1 MKILIIANYI
11 SMPDEPGNCRFIYL
25 AKKLCDKHSVEIVT
39 SSFCHVKKQQ
49 RDISNT
55 KINNIKI
62 TYINEPGYKKNVSI
76 NRIFSHKF
84 LSLNLK
90 HYLKEIN
97 YKPDV
102 IYCSVPSL
110 NFAEEA
116 IKFAKKNNI
125 RFILDIQ
132 DLWPEAFKMAIN
144 IPIISDIIFFPMMRK
159 ANYIYSN
166 ADELV
171 AVSETYLNRAL
182 QVNKKSKH
190 NYSVFLGTDLD
201 YFDNCLLK
209 NKIVF
214 NDDYIRIAYVGTL
227 GTSYDLTNVITAIKL
242 LYDKNI
248 KNIKFIVMGSGPL
261 KDKFEK
267 HAMECGISYEFTGR
281 LDYPK
286 MVGLLGSCDICV
298 NPIISTASQSI
309 INKVGDYAA
318 ASLPVIN
325 TENCQEYK
333 NLLEKYEAGFNCIN
347 ENPKDISEKIEL
359 LINDKKKRASMGKGN
374 RKLAEDYFD
383 RNKTYERIINLIEGK

>member
-1 MKILIIANYI
+1 
-11 SMPDEPGNCRFIYL
+11 
-25 AKKLCDKHSVEIVT
+25 
-39 SSFCHVKKQQ
+39 
-49 RDISNT
+49 
-55 KINNIKI
+55 
-62 TYINEPGYKKNVSI
+62 
-76 NRIFSHKF
+76 
-84 LSLNLK
+84 
-90 HYLKEIN
+90 
-97 YKPDV
+97 
-102 IYCSVPSL
+102 
-110 NFAEEA
+110 
-116 IKFAKKNNI
+116 
-125 RFILDIQ
+125 
-132 DLWPEAFKMAIN
+132 MAIN

-333 NLLEKYEAGFNCIN
+333 DLLEKYEAGFNCIN